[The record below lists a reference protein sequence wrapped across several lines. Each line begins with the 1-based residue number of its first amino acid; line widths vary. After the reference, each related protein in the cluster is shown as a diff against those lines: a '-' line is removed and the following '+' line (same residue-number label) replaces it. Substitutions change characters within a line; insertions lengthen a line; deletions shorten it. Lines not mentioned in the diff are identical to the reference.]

1 MSRGEPARREA
12 RPAHTRERLYTVL
25 YAVLYAV
32 NGWLERHPARH
43 RGGTASERARADT
56 VPPLRRAGAEAR
68 ADPVAPI
75 EGPDGP
81 RVTTLAP
88 SGREPY
94 GPRPMADRPGKR
106 ARIRNI
112 GIAAHIDAGKTTVSE
127 RILFYTGRI
136 HKTGEVH
143 DGEATMDWMS
153 QEQDRGIT
161 ITAAVTTC
169 PWNDH
174 DIRLID
180 TPGHVDFTVEVE
192 RSLRVLDGCVAV
204 FCAVGGVEPQSE
216 TVWRQAERYGVPRLA
231 FVNKM
236 DRLGADFDRVV
247 RDIEA
252 KLPSAHPVP
261 IQLPLGAESGFSG
274 VIDLL
279 TQEVVRFSGKHGEIG
294 ERSPIPDADQDRA
307 REGRDRLLERLGDLD
322 DEIAERFLSGEDIP
336 LDELKAA
343 LRKATLANELQPV
356 LCGSALRDKG
366 VLPLLDAIID
376 YLPSPLDVP
385 PVRGTHP
392 DTGAP
397 EERPPD
403 PKAPACALVFK
414 VVMDDGRRHVY
425 LRVYSGTLE
434 AGASLND
441 TNTGGTERIARLFKT
456 HAHKK
461 ERIKAAVA
469 GDLVM
474 AAGVRHAQTGHT
486 LSDKK
491 HPIRL
496 EEMSFLKPVI
506 AIAVEPKQN
515 KDLEKLQEAL
525 KKLDDEDP
533 TVELREDENTG
544 QTLLAGMGELHLEI
558 LVDRLKEEFRIE
570 VNTGNPSVV
579 YRETLLSA
587 GEATETFERVID
599 EEKKE
604 RLFAQVSLSVEPRAR
619 GTKNHFEDRRADE
632 NRAAHGLSANDL
644 AELSAGALEA
654 LEAGPIDG
662 YPVQD
667 VGIVLSAVQVRPD
680 ETTSIA
686 LRVAA
691 ANAVRSALRAARTTT
706 LAPLMSLEV
715 VVPEAMTGSVVGDL
729 SQRQARIEGVDT
741 EGDRSI
747 VRALVAMTSMFG
759 YSTQLRSLTE
769 GRGTF
774 SMRFNRFD
782 TLET

>member
-1 MSRGEPARREA
+1 MAEKPGRR
-12 RPAHTRERLYTVL
+12 T
-25 YAVLYAV
+25 
-32 NGWLERHPARH
+32 
-43 RGGTASERARADT
+43 
-56 VPPLRRAGAEAR
+56 
-68 ADPVAPI
+68 
-75 EGPDGP
+75 
-81 RVTTLAP
+81 
-88 SGREPY
+88 
-94 GPRPMADRPGKR
+94 
-106 ARIRNI
+106 RIRNI

-136 HKTGEVH
+136 HRTGEVH

-169 PWNDH
+169 PWNNH
-174 DIRLID
+174 DIHLID

-236 DRLGADFDRVV
+236 DRVGADFDRVV
-247 RDIEA
+247 KDIET
-252 KLPSAHPVP
+252 KLPSAHPIP
-261 IQLPLGAESGFSG
+261 IQLPIGAEGRFEG
-274 VIDLL
+274 IIDVL
-279 TQEVVRFSGKHGEIG
+279 TMEAVHFSGKHGEIAD
-294 ERSPIPDADQDRA
+294 RKPIPVGDHDRTRA
-307 REGRDRLLERLGDLD
+307 ARDRLLERLGDLD
-322 DEIAERFLSGEDIP
+322 DDIAERFLSGEDIP
-336 LDELKAA
+336 LQDLKAA
-343 LRKATLANELQPV
+343 LRKATLANQLQPV

-385 PVRGTHP
+385 PVQGTHP
-392 DTGAP
+392 ATGEL
-397 EERPPD
+397 EERPAD
-403 PKAPACALVFK
+403 PKAPVCALVFK
-414 VVMDDGRRHVY
+414 VAMDDGRRHVY
-425 LRVYSGTLE
+425 IRLYSGTLE
-434 AGASLND
+434 AGASLID
-441 TNTGGTERIARLFKT
+441 TNTGKTERIARLFKT
-456 HAHKK
+456 HARKK
-461 ERIKAAVA
+461 ERIKEAAA

-474 AAGVRHAQTGHT
+474 AAGVRHTQTGHT
-486 LSDKK
+486 LCDKN

-525 KKLDDEDP
+525 RKLDDEDP

-558 LVDRLKEEFRIE
+558 LVDRLKQEFRIE

-579 YRETLLSA
+579 YRETLLSS
-587 GEATETFERVID
+587 GEATETFERIVD

-604 RLFAQVSLSVEPRAR
+604 RLFAQVSLSVQPR
-619 GTKNHFEDRRADE
+619 DRNSGNDFVDGRSE
-632 NRAAHGLSANDL
+632 GNREEHPLHANDL
-644 AELSAGALEA
+644 AEMTAGALEA

-667 VGIVLSAVQVRPD
+667 VRIVLSAAEIRPG
-680 ETTSIA
+680 ETTPIA

-691 ANAVRSALRAARTTT
+691 ANAVRSALRSARTTT

-715 VVPEAMTGSVVGDL
+715 VVPEAMTGGVVGDL
-729 SQRQARIEGVDT
+729 SHRHARIEGVNT
-741 EGDRSI
+741 EGDRSVI
-747 VRALVAMTSMFG
+747 RALVAMTSMFG

-782 TLET
+782 TLEG